1 MDSVL
6 IISPTEKSIAV
17 FRDMLSQSSCREL
30 VTVANCGEAR
40 RLLIERNFDLCII
53 NSPLRDETGVSLARN
68 IATDGSTQVI
78 LIVKTELYDDV
89 SMKVEE
95 YGVFT
100 IAKPISKVL
109 FWSALKL
116 CQASHNRMSVMRNE
130 NKQLLQ
136 KIEDI
141 RIVDRAKCILIEYL
155 NMSESEAHKYIE
167 KQAMDTRVTRRIIAD
182 RILKSYENC

>member
-6 IISPTEKSIAV
+6 IISPTEKSTAV

-40 RLLIERNFDLCII
+40 RLLIERSFDLCII

-68 IATDGSTQVI
+68 IATNGSTQVI

-100 IAKPISKVL
+100 IAKPISKIL

-116 CQASHNRMSVMRNE
+116 CQASHNRMSAMRNE

-155 NMSESEAHKYIE
+155 KMSESEAHKYIE

-182 RILKSYENC
+182 RILKSYENG

>member
-40 RLLIERNFDLCII
+40 RLLIERSFDLCII

-68 IATDGSTQVI
+68 IATEGSTQVI

-182 RILKSYENC
+182 RILKSYENS